1 MAARD
6 ETPPAALLETLY
18 GGINDVVAWN
28 RFLLA
33 FADHLGASRAILL
46 LTRAGDDRPR
56 EILSP
61 GSDRRR
67 AALYV
72 DRHFATDPF
81 VGLPQTRVVSFGEF
95 LSRRAA
101 SDVRAIRSYLSQ
113 TVGSQ
118 ILGVDIA
125 PLPGLVA
132 RVRVA
137 RLLGLDDFGGRE
149 RARMAALVPHL
160 AIALRGLALTM
171 HKDAECAI
179 LRDALAASGQGTLV
193 IDRDRRVLVSDGI
206 ADELIARRAG
216 LSAPNT
222 RLRLSNA
229 AADRQLGAYL
239 DAESS
244 GVDDRGCNL
253 LVDADGGDRPIAV
266 AVQPIRPAMPVWT
279 TDRDLLLLR
288 VRDPSR
294 RARFDAAALRG
305 VLPLTLAEAAIA
317 AAMANGETPRAAA
330 TRLCIS
336 YNTVRAHLRAIF
348 AKTGTTRQAELAA
361 LVQKLIQPEPLAT
374 GADRGAH
381 ADIGDDRLSVDR
393 RRRAGQ

>member
-6 ETPPAALLETLY
+6 ETPPARLLEALY
-18 GGINDVVAWN
+18 AGVADVAAWN

-33 FADHLGASRAILL
+33 FADHMGASRAVLL
-46 LTRAGDDRPR
+46 LTRAGEDRPR

-72 DRHFATDPF
+72 DRYFATDPF

-101 SDVRAIRSYLSQ
+101 GEIRAIRAYLSE

-125 PLPGLVA
+125 PAPGLVA

-137 RLLGLDDFGGRE
+137 RLLGLPDFGGRE
-149 RARMAALVPHL
+149 RARMEAMVPHL

-171 HKDAECAI
+171 RRDAECAI

-193 IDRDRRVLVSDGI
+193 IDRDRRIMVSDGI
-206 ADELIARRAG
+206 ADALIARRAG
-216 LSAPNT
+216 LSASNT
-222 RLRLSNA
+222 RLRLATA

-239 DAESS
+239 DAAPGDGDEA
-244 GVDDRGCNL
+244 GCTL
-253 LVDADGGDRPIAV
+253 LVDPAGDDAPIAV
-266 AVQPIRPAMPVWT
+266 AVRPIRPAMPVWT
-279 TDRDLLLLR
+279 SDRDLLLLR

-294 RARFDAAALRG
+294 RSRFDAAALRG
-305 VLPLTLAEAAIA
+305 PLPLTSAEAAVT
-317 AAMANGETPRAAA
+317 AAMANGETLREAAS
-330 TRLCIS
+330 RLGIT
-336 YNTVRAHLRAIF
+336 YNTARAHLRAIF
-348 AKTGTTRQAELAA
+348 AKTGTTRQAELLA
-361 LVQKLIQPEPLAT
+361 LVQTLVPARQPAAT
-374 GADRGAH
+374 
-381 ADIGDDRLSVDR
+381 DR
-393 RRRAGQ
+393 RHAQR

>member
-6 ETPPAALLETLY
+6 ETPPARLLEALY
-18 GGINDVVAWN
+18 AGVADVAAWN

-33 FADHLGASRAILL
+33 FADHMGASRAVLL
-46 LTRAGDDRPR
+46 LTRAGEDRPR

-61 GSDRRR
+61 GSDRQR

-101 SDVRAIRSYLSQ
+101 RDVRDIRAYLSE
-113 TVGSQ
+113 TVGGQ

-125 PLPGLVA
+125 PAPGLVA
-132 RVRVA
+132 RIRIA
-137 RLLGLDDFGGRE
+137 RLLGLPDFGARE
-149 RARMAALVPHL
+149 RGRMEAMVPHL

-171 HKDAECAI
+171 HRDAECAI

-193 IDRDRRVLVSDGI
+193 IDRDRRIMVSDGI

-216 LSAPNT
+216 LSASNT
-222 RLRLSNA
+222 RLRLSTA

-239 DAESS
+239 DT
-244 GVDDRGCNL
+244 VPDGCGDEAGRTL
-253 LVDADGGDRPIAV
+253 LVDPAGDEAPIAI
-266 AVQPIRPAMPVWT
+266 AVRPIRPAMPVWT
-279 TDRDLLLLR
+279 SDRDLLLLH

-294 RARFDAAALRG
+294 RSRFDAATLRG
-305 VLPLTLAEAAIA
+305 TLPLTLAEAAVT
-317 AAMANGETPRAAA
+317 AAMANGETLREAAS
-330 TRLCIS
+330 RLGIT
-336 YNTVRAHLRAIF
+336 YNTARAHLRAIF
-348 AKTGTTRQAELAA
+348 AKTGTTRQAELLA
-361 LVQKLIQPEPLAT
+361 LVQTLVPAEQPAA
-374 GADRGAH
+374 ADRKAGAS
-381 ADIGDDRLSVDR
+381 RL
-393 RRRAGQ
+393 

>member
-6 ETPPAALLETLY
+6 ETPPARLLEALY
-18 GGINDVVAWN
+18 AGVADVAAWN

-33 FADHLGASRAILL
+33 FADHMGASRAVLL
-46 LTRAGDDRPR
+46 LTRAGEDRPR

-72 DRHFATDPF
+72 DRYFATDPF

-101 SDVRAIRSYLSQ
+101 GEIRAIRAYLSE

-125 PLPGLVA
+125 PAPGLVA

-137 RLLGLDDFGGRE
+137 RLLGLPDFGGRE
-149 RARMAALVPHL
+149 RARMEAMVPHL

-171 HKDAECAI
+171 RRDAECAI

-193 IDRDRRVLVSDGI
+193 IDRDRRIMVSDGI
-206 ADELIARRAG
+206 ADALIARRAG
-216 LSAPNT
+216 LSASNT
-222 RLRLSNA
+222 RLRLATA

-239 DAESS
+239 DAAPGDGDEA
-244 GVDDRGCNL
+244 GCTL
-253 LVDADGGDRPIAV
+253 LVDPAGDDAPIAV
-266 AVQPIRPAMPVWT
+266 AVRPIRPAMPVWT
-279 TDRDLLLLR
+279 SDHDLLLLR

-294 RARFDAAALRG
+294 RSRFDAAALRG
-305 VLPLTLAEAAIA
+305 PLPLTSAEAAVT
-317 AAMANGETPRAAA
+317 AAMANGETLREAAS
-330 TRLCIS
+330 RLGIT
-336 YNTVRAHLRAIF
+336 YNTARAHLRAIF
-348 AKTGTTRQAELAA
+348 AKTGTTRQAELLA
-361 LVQKLIQPEPLAT
+361 LVQTLVPARQPAAT
-374 GADRGAH
+374 DRKA
-381 ADIGDDRLSVDR
+381 
-393 RRRAGQ
+393 RAS

>member
-6 ETPPAALLETLY
+6 ETPPARLLEALY
-18 GGINDVVAWN
+18 AGVADVAAWN

-33 FADHLGASRAILL
+33 FADHMGASRAVLL
-46 LTRAGDDRPR
+46 LTRAGEDRPR

-72 DRHFATDPF
+72 DRYFATDPF

-101 SDVRAIRSYLSQ
+101 GEIRAIRAYLSE

-125 PLPGLVA
+125 PAPSLVA

-137 RLLGLDDFGGRE
+137 RLLGLPDFGGRE
-149 RARMAALVPHL
+149 RARMEAMVPHL

-171 HKDAECAI
+171 RRDAECAI

-193 IDRDRRVLVSDGI
+193 IDRDRRIMVSDGI
-206 ADELIARRAG
+206 ADALIARRAG
-216 LSAPNT
+216 LSASNT
-222 RLRLSNA
+222 RLRLATA

-239 DAESS
+239 DAAPGDCDEA
-244 GVDDRGCNL
+244 GCTL
-253 LVDADGGDRPIAV
+253 LVDPAGDDAPIAV
-266 AVQPIRPAMPVWT
+266 AVRPIRPAMPVWT
-279 TDRDLLLLR
+279 SDRDLLLLR

-294 RARFDAAALRG
+294 RSRFDAAALRG
-305 VLPLTLAEAAIA
+305 PLPLTSAEAAVT
-317 AAMANGETPRAAA
+317 AAMANGETLREAAS
-330 TRLCIS
+330 RLGIT
-336 YNTVRAHLRAIF
+336 YNTARAHLRAIF
-348 AKTGTTRQAELAA
+348 AKTGTTRQAELLA
-361 LVQKLIQPEPLAT
+361 LVQTLVPARQPAA
-374 GADRGAH
+374 ADRKA
-381 ADIGDDRLSVDR
+381 
-393 RRRAGQ
+393 RAS

>member
-6 ETPPAALLETLY
+6 ETPPARLLEALY
-18 GGINDVVAWN
+18 AGVADVAAWN

-33 FADHLGASRAILL
+33 FADHMGASRAVLL
-46 LTRAGDDRPR
+46 LTRAGEDRPR

-72 DRHFATDPF
+72 DRYFATDPF

-101 SDVRAIRSYLSQ
+101 GEIRAIRAYLSE

-125 PLPGLVA
+125 PAPGLVA

-137 RLLGLDDFGGRE
+137 RLLGLPDFGGRE
-149 RARMAALVPHL
+149 RARMEAMVPHL

-171 HKDAECAI
+171 RRDAECAI

-193 IDRDRRVLVSDGI
+193 IDRDRRIMVSDGI
-206 ADELIARRAG
+206 ADALIARRAG
-216 LSAPNT
+216 LSASNT
-222 RLRLSNA
+222 RLRLATA

-239 DAESS
+239 DAAPGDGDEA
-244 GVDDRGCNL
+244 GCTL
-253 LVDADGGDRPIAV
+253 LVDPAGDDAPIAV
-266 AVQPIRPAMPVWT
+266 VVRPIRPAMPVWT
-279 TDRDLLLLR
+279 SDRDLLLLR

-294 RARFDAAALRG
+294 RSRFDAAALRG
-305 VLPLTLAEAAIA
+305 PLPLTSAEAAVT
-317 AAMANGETPRAAA
+317 AAMANGETLREAAS
-330 TRLCIS
+330 RLGIT
-336 YNTVRAHLRAIF
+336 YNTARAHLRAIF
-348 AKTGTTRQAELAA
+348 AKTGTTRQAELLA
-361 LVQKLIQPEPLAT
+361 LVQTLVPARQPAAT
-374 GADRGAH
+374 
-381 ADIGDDRLSVDR
+381 DR
-393 RRRAGQ
+393 RHAQR